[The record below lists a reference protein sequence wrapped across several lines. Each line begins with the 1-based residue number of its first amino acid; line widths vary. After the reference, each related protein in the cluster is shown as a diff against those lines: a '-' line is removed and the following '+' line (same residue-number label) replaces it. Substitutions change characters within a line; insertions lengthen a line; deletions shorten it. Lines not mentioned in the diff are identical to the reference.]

1 MEAIV
6 SLRIPYLRRTSA
18 RFATSIGRR
27 FARRWARREANRLLE
42 EQLLDLEARA

>member
-1 MEAIV
+1 M

-27 FARRWARREANRLLE
+27 FARRWTRREANRLLD
-42 EQLLDLEARA
+42 EQLLELEARA